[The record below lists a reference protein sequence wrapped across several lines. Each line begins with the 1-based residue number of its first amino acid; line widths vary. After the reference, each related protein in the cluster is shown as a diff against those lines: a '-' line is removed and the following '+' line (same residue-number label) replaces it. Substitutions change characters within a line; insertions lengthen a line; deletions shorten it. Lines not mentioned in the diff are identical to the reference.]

1 MPSETNTQNPTTPDP
16 AVAAL
21 LRVRDDLDAARARYE
36 AKSAEAAGSR
46 MAYYGDL
53 ASGLREAVG
62 RVGKEIRL
70 IEAEAHRARLGL

>member
-1 MPSETNTQNPTTPDP
+1 MTTHDP

-36 AKSAEAAGSR
+36 TKAAENRGSV
-46 MAYYGDL
+46 MAYYSDFS
-53 ASGLREAVG
+53 SGLRTAIN
-62 RVGKEIRL
+62 RVDKEIRL